1 MKKIFY
7 TFIYFLIIFFITIFG
22 TLYNGVYLDNK
33 IYKSILSKYERLNE
47 ISNALLKV
55 VDEGK
60 VYDLIAKFK
69 ETRHQDGLS
78 EALNSPMRLINEIEN
93 KRLEEGFILTK
104 DKKRLN
110 YFVHKFSKTNK
121 EILGS
126 DNERPFASI
135 DFIDDKII
143 IVTGLGKILISEKL
157 NEKNLEKNIK
167 NIKFREIKNNLS
179 NFKIDSKWNY
189 ERNFVKDILID
200 GDILY
205 VFISHKEIKNDGDYF
220 TYKIFKSDFSEKN
233 LIFKEFFFA
242 KKDLRPEG
250 DLLHAAGKMINFD
263 KKNLLITSPDFGY
276 PNLAQDKKSLF
287 GKILKINKITGNYK
301 IFSSGHRNPQG
312 LFLDKDNKII
322 LSTEHGPD
330 GGDEINIIKE
340 SKNYGWPIASYG
352 TGPGT
357 IKTSNHLKYGFEEP
371 SFHFNFINCGMS
383 DLIKIPKGL
392 ISEDENTYLLS
403 CLSGGGLRYGKSLYH
418 LSLKNEKLIK
428 IQKIFIND
436 RIRDIKLYNNKLIVL
451 VLENSQNLGFIYKS

>member
-1 MKKIFY
+1 MKRISFIIIFLF
-7 TFIYFLIIFFITIFG
+7 FISFLII
-22 TLYNGVYLDNK
+22 LLLLRNGVYFENK
-33 IYKSILSKYERLNE
+33 IYKSLLEKYERSYE

-55 VDEGK
+55 IDEEK
-60 VYDLIAKFK
+60 VYDLIAKFN

-93 KRLEEGFILTK
+93 KRLKEGFILTK
-104 DKKRLN
+104 DKKKLN
-110 YFVHKFSKTNK
+110 YFVHKFSEINK
-121 EILGS
+121 EILGL

-157 NEKNLEKNIK
+157 SEKNLERNIK
-167 NIKFREIKNNLS
+167 NIKFKEIKNNLS
-179 NFKIDSKWNY
+179 NFEIDSKWNY
-189 ERNFVKDILID
+189 ERNFVKDSLID
-200 GDILY
+200 GNDLY
-205 VFISHKEIKNDGDYF
+205 LFISHKEIKNDGDYF
-220 TYKIFKSDFSEKN
+220 TYKIFKSVFSEKN

-250 DLLHAAGKMINFD
+250 DLLHAAGRIINYD
-263 KKNLLITSPDFGY
+263 SKNLLVTSPDFGY

-287 GKILKINKITGNYK
+287 GKILKINKITGNYE
-301 IFSSGHRNPQG
+301 IFSTGHRNPQG
-312 LFLDKDNKII
+312 LFYDKDKDII

-340 SKNYGWPIASYG
+340 GKNYGWPIASYG
-352 TGPGT
+352 TGPDT
-357 IKTSNHLKYGFEEP
+357 IKTSNHLKYDFEEP

-418 LSLKNEKLIK
+418 LKLKKEKLIK

-436 RIRDIKLYNNKLIVL
+436 RIRDIKLYRNQLIVL
-451 VLENSQNLGFIYKS
+451 VLENSKSLGFIYKS